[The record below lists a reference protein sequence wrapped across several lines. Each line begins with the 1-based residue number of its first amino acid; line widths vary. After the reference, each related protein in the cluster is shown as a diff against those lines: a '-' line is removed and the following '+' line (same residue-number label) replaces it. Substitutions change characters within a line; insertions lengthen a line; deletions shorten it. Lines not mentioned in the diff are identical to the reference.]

1 MSCLVD
7 QAGARATRGVS
18 LCPTRRCLSPCA
30 RAHPRPS
37 EMEARATPASFI
49 VYRLDAIAPCLRLV
63 SRLMSKPK
71 KKKGKKKRS
80 YVESADY
87 VHFSQHPPH
96 IITSVVYFT
105 VQVHMRVHK
114 QKYACYYYEFHTC
127 FVIFPSRKKIL
138 SIRDRRTD
146 LIEGRTTPERRGAS
160 ASDSARGRGDLP

>member
-87 VHFSQHPPH
+87 DTCTSASTHPTSQ
-96 IITSVVYFT
+96 VYFT
-105 VQVHMRVHK
+105 QAGTQAEVQ
-114 QKYACYYYEFHTC
+114 
-127 FVIFPSRKKIL
+127 
-138 SIRDRRTD
+138 
-146 LIEGRTTPERRGAS
+146 
-160 ASDSARGRGDLP
+160 